1 MCNSPSLNES
11 VVRNFNKITYRLLL
25 FPFALLCL
33 LSIFL
38 IASSNDSNYANH
50 YMYFQK
56 EAFLYLNNKL
66 ATFPDIAFNTT
77 QLGDVLISFPLLT
90 IFIIYAPK
98 LWEALFTASLLSLV
112 ISASFKKLFS
122 IPRPAAVFDH
132 DSFVILGETLT
143 GSTSFPSGHSIAT
156 FVVITVLLF
165 AFMPQKNSTKLL
177 WSISLIAL
185 GLFIASSRVAVGAH
199 YPFDVV
205 VGSILGYMIAIIG
218 IKLNAEI
225 NGFIWIKNR
234 RYYPFF
240 MLIFII
246 LMFLIGHKIIKNNI
260 PIYYIS
266 FLSLT
271 ISLYTITSSYVKK
284 KN

>member
-1 MCNSPSLNES
+1 
-11 VVRNFNKITYRLLL
+11 
-25 FPFALLCL
+25 
-33 LSIFL
+33 
-38 IASSNDSNYANH
+38 
-50 YMYFQK
+50 MYFQK

-66 ATFPDIAFNTT
+66 ATFSDTAFNTT

-98 LWEALFTASLLSLV
+98 LWEALFTASLLLLV
-112 ISASFKKLFS
+112 ISASFKKIFS

-218 IKLNAEI
+218 IKLNAKI

-266 FLSLT
+266 FLSLI